1 MPTTATLAPP
11 VFKRILV
18 ATDFS
23 VASRAAFQ
31 DAIKLCARFGS
42 RLRILHVF
50 EYTQIVAPDN
60 GMQLPNLEPIRED
73 AEQRLQGLG
82 EEARKAGIPC
92 EWDMRD
98 GDPSLAILD
107 AISGGDTD
115 LVLLGT
121 NAFHGFER
129 LVFGS
134 TAETVLRKATC
145 PVMTVGPHARASAG
159 KAQGDGPV
167 VFATDF
173 HRTTVGAIRFAEAVS
188 KASNAAL
195 HCLHVLPR
203 NLEDSNQNHVIS
215 QIMTEALQRVAADG
229 GIAIEAPIYAIT
241 YGSEISNAVVEYAR
255 QHHARLIVLGV
266 RQSSLLAAHFP
277 AHIAYRIIT
286 EAPCPVLTLCFQSAQ
301 NAQKAMMAEP
311 ASNGAAAASALA

>member
-1 MPTTATLAPP
+1 MTTAATIAPP
-11 VFKRILV
+11 VFKRILI

-42 RLRILHVF
+42 RLNILHVF

-60 GMQLPNLEPIRED
+60 GMQLPDIEPIRAD
-73 AEQRLQGLG
+73 AEQRLLGLV
-82 EEARKAGIPC
+82 EEARKAGISC

-98 GDPSLAILD
+98 GEPALTILD
-107 AISGGDTD
+107 AISGGDID

-129 LVFGS
+129 FVFGS

-145 PVMTVGPHARASAG
+145 PVMTIGPRARASAS
-159 KAQGDGPV
+159 KVQEDGPV

-173 HRTTVGAIRFAEAVS
+173 HRSTVGAIRFAEALS
-188 KASNAAL
+188 KASNASL

-203 NLEDSNQNHVIS
+203 NLEDSNQNHIVS
-215 QIMTEALQRVAADG
+215 QIMTEALQRVAAGG

-241 YGSEISNAVVEYAR
+241 YGSEISNAV
-255 QHHARLIVLGV
+255 VLGV

-286 EAPCPVLTLCFQSAQ
+286 EAPCPVLTMCFQSAQ
-301 NAQKAMMAEP
+301 NAMMAKP
-311 ASNGAAAASALA
+311 ASNGAAAAGAHA

>member
-1 MPTTATLAPP
+1 MQSAATIAPP
-11 VFKRILV
+11 IFERILI

-31 DAIKLCARFGS
+31 DAIRLCSRFGS
-42 RLRILHVF
+42 RLNILHVF

-60 GMQLPNLEPIRED
+60 GMQLPDIEPIRAD
-73 AEQRLQGLG
+73 AEQRLQGLVA
-82 EEARKAGIPC
+82 EARKAGIPC
-92 EWDMRD
+92 EGEMRE
-98 GDPSLAILD
+98 GDPSLSILD
-107 AISGGDTD
+107 AVSDGNID

-129 LVFGS
+129 FVFGS

-145 PVMTVGPHARASAG
+145 PVMTIGPHARASAG
-159 KAQGDGPV
+159 KAQEDGPV

-173 HRTTVGAIRFAEAVS
+173 HRSTVGAIRFAEALC
-188 KASNAAL
+188 KASNAPL

-203 NLEDSNQNHVIS
+203 NLEDSGQNKIIP
-215 QIMTEALQRVAADG
+215 QIMTEALQRVATEG
-229 GIAIEAPIYAIT
+229 GVAIAEPVCAIT
-241 YGSEISNAVVEYAR
+241 YGSEISNAVVDYAR
-255 QHHARLIVLGV
+255 QNHARLIVLGV

-286 EAPCPVLTLCFQSAQ
+286 EAPCPVLTMSFRSAHNAMTSAACF
-301 NAQKAMMAEP
+301 
-311 ASNGAAAASALA
+311 